1 MQTPYLVYIFS
12 ESQLTDPLWPN
23 KTNTSE
29 DYMHNAQS
37 MSCDDML
44 MICGVKLWGNVRI
57 IMHKEQHVCHK

>member
-1 MQTPYLVYIFS
+1 MTHDMQTPYRVYFFS
-12 ESQLTDPLWPN
+12 GSQLTDPLWPS

-44 MICGVKLWGNVRI
+44 MICVGLSCGE
-57 IMHKEQHVCHK
+57 MLE